1 MGLTD
6 AMWTLA
12 IIVVGLAVVFWLRR
26 SRRAFAL
33 RVTNGAVTVVGGWL
47 PGPMLADY
55 RSALRTVSSGSVE
68 GHFEEGGLR
77 VTASGGIDEF
87 VEQRLRNIARLYPLA
102 TFRASTRA
110 ERRALKAT
118 AGLAVMSALSER
130 SE

>member
-1 MGLTD
+1 
-6 AMWTLA
+6 MWTLA

-55 RSALRTVSSGSVE
+55 RSALRAVSSGSVE

-77 VTASGGIDEF
+77 VTALGGVDEH

-102 TFRASTRA
+102 AFRASTRA

-118 AGLAVMSALSER
+118 AGLAVASAVSALAKR

>member
-1 MGLTD
+1 
-6 AMWTLA
+6 MWTLA
-12 IIVVGLAVVFWLRR
+12 IIVAGLAVVFWLRR

-55 RSALRTVSSGSVE
+55 RSALRAVSSGSVE

-77 VTASGGIDEF
+77 VTASGGLDEH

-102 TFRASTRA
+102 AFRASTRA

-118 AGLAVMSALSER
+118 AGLAVASAVSALAKR

>member
-1 MGLTD
+1 
-6 AMWTLA
+6 MWTLA
-12 IIVVGLAVVFWLRR
+12 IIVAGLAVVFWLRR

-55 RSALRTVSSGSVE
+55 RSALRGAPRGSVE

-77 VTASGGIDEF
+77 VTASGGLDEH

-102 TFRASTRA
+102 AFRASTRA

-118 AGLAVMSALSER
+118 AGLAVASAVSALAKR